1 MTDIAKTKE
10 EMEYALQTGW
20 DRDAAIR
27 HGLEAINQLEDII
40 ANMWLKNKQE
50 YDKKLKHAQSTAKMI
65 AAVKQDIEKLEK
77 VSSAEINKAKSIIEI
92 LCEVR

>member
-40 ANMWLKNKQE
+40 GNMKYEQITRKDW
-50 YDKKLKHAQSTAKMI
+50 DHG
-65 AAVKQDIEKLEK
+65 D
-77 VSSAEINKAKSIIEI
+77 
-92 LCEVR
+92 

>member
-40 ANMWLKNKQE
+40 VNM
-50 YDKKLKHAQSTAKMI
+50 KHEQMMRR
-65 AAVKQDIEKLEK
+65 D
-77 VSSAEINKAKSIIEI
+77 
-92 LCEVR
+92 